1 MKILIASYIKNK
13 EQANRCLA
21 LLDILGQDNNK
32 VDLQLSAG
40 KKILELFHNYKLIT
54 GDDLNSA
61 DKYDIILAYNKAGLN
76 KAKKYA
82 EKNQL
87 PLIYLIGGNEIT
99 KEYPND
105 FRLISRILLLNDY
118 DNSSKNI
125 LPNELTE
132 ILCLS
137 INLKRKRNY
146 KIQNRKKPVIF
157 IDIESGK
164 DISPLY
170 QIVPTINAL
179 INCEVNILLSS
190 KIFPK
195 IFNPNIKV
203 MHRDDAV
210 AQELT
215 TKTDIIIGSGKTI
228 ENGIGSCKPCII
240 IGSRGYG
247 GIVAETNFTIQYK
260 TNFQGRIGGE
270 LGEYIPEKLLMDDVL
285 NILERGDEKVNMD
298 VQENCDL
305 LKQEYANTIKQ
316 LDNLL
321 KKEIKQYKILSSNL
335 HAVKL
340 KLSGGFRFV
349 PFSKTHSMLT
359 NVLTRQNHSTI
370 EKEEYEIINL
380 FRNGKKVE
388 DAIKE
393 SGYEEQPELF
403 TEFVEELIKEKI
415 LVVDE

>member
-1 MKILIASYIKNK
+1 M
-13 EQANRCLA
+13 
-21 LLDILGQDNNK
+21 LDILGQDNNK

-105 FRLISRILLLNDY
+105 FRLISRIILLNDY
-118 DNSSKNI
+118 GNSPKNI
-125 LPNELTE
+125 LPKELME
-132 ILCLS
+132 ILCLP
-137 INLKRKRNY
+137 INFKRRRRY
-146 KIQNRKKPVIF
+146 KIENRKKPVIL

-164 DISPLY
+164 NIAPLY
-170 QIVPTINAL
+170 QIIPTINAL
-179 INCEVNILLSS
+179 TNCRVNILLPS
-190 KIFPK
+190 KTFPK
-195 IFNPNIKV
+195 IFNPSVKV
-203 MHRDDAV
+203 IRRDEAV
-210 AQELT
+210 ARELT
-215 TKTDIIIGSGKTI
+215 TKADIIIGSGKAI
-228 ENGIGSCKPCII
+228 ESGIGNCKPCIVTGI
-240 IGSRGYG
+240 RGYG
-247 GIVAETNFTIQYK
+247 GIVSKINFNVQYK
-260 TNFQGRIGGE
+260 FNFQGRIGGE
-270 LGEYIPEKLLMDDVL
+270 LGEYIPGKLLMDDIL
-285 NILERGDEKVNMD
+285 DILERGGEKVNMD
-298 VQENCDL
+298 VQGNYDFV
-305 LKQEYANTIKQ
+305 KHKYANTIKQ